1 MVLVV
6 SPAFLEQNG
15 SLFIVEVPERNVF
28 RGRRQPFSQCIL
40 DVHAGQVCIRLIV
53 AMLFYF
59 LDWKYVFDNL
69 TSD

>member
-15 SLFIVEVPERNVF
+15 ALFIVEIPERNVF

-40 DVHAGQVCIRLIV
+40 DVHAGQVCITEIDCR
-53 AMLFYF
+53 
-59 LDWKYVFDNL
+59 YVVL
-69 TSD
+69 LPGLEIRI